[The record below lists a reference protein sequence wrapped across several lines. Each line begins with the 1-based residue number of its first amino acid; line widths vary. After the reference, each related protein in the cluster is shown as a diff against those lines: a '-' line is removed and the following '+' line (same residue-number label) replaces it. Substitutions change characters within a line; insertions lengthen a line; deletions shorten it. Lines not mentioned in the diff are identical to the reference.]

1 MADREKELAHSIS
14 RFRKALDRLTKAL
27 AKEESDLKADASIQ
41 RFEFTFELVWKTIK
55 RALLVEG
62 IICKTQRECLKESFR
77 LRLISDEENWLAI
90 LDDRNAMSHI
100 YSEEEARIIYTR
112 LPDYRQVFENLFT
125 AISKRYDL
133 VERLN

>member
-1 MADREKELAHSIS
+1 MADREKELAYSVG
-14 RFRKALDRLTKAL
+14 RFRKALDRLAEAL
-27 AKEESDLKADASIQ
+27 AKEENDLKADASIQ

-62 IICKTQRECLKESFR
+62 IICKTPRECLKESFR
-77 LRLISDEENWLAI
+77 LGLISDEENWLAM

-112 LPDYRQVFENLFT
+112 LPDYQQVFENLF
-125 AISKRYDL
+125 ARIRDRYGL
-133 VERLN
+133 